1 MLQVVLVDGTIW
13 EKMDSLGTMVA
24 KRVRMVC
31 TGITPVGATG
41 SRSPKSQEKHS
52 KECSA
57 EYYPI
62 WRMTITLVSV
72 ERVGTGFAV
81 DDEWHYV
88 QERCSA
94 NFLVNETRNMFSDT
108 PPVAAPFRESVPIS
122 LGDIQGFQLSTTK
135 RKECGG
141 GEEGM
146 RTRF

>member
-13 EKMDSLGTMVA
+13 EKVDSLGTMVA

-81 DDEWHYV
+81 GDEWLMF
-88 QERCSA
+88 RSA
-94 NFLVNETRNMFSDT
+94 ALPTSW
-108 PPVAAPFRESVPIS
+108 S
-122 LGDIQGFQLSTTK
+122 TK
-135 RKECGG
+135 RETCFQILP
-141 GEEGM
+141 
-146 RTRF
+146 R